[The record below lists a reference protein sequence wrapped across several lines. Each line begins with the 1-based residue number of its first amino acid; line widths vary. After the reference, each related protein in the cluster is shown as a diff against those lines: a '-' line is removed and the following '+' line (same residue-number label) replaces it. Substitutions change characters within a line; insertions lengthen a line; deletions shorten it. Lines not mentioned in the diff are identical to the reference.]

1 MKQTLQLK
9 LGQHLTMTPQ
19 LQQAIRLLQLSTL
32 ELQTEIQEALESN
45 PMLEVTEEAAAE
57 RRENDSGERND
68 GEASTTADSNSGENR
83 IENRSEDGENI
94 DVADRA
100 VDKQEQEIPNDLP
113 TDSEWEDS
121 YSDTYVDSY
130 SSVSRNNNDG
140 ENLSYEQADSSS
152 ESLQDHLLWQ
162 LNLSPCSETDQAIA
176 TTIIDAVDDDGYLST
191 SLEELHQSLSEGND
205 IELDEV
211 EAVLHRVQNFDPPGI
226 AARDLRECMLIQ
238 LKYYD
243 AETPWLTEAKVL
255 LREHFDSLAKREYPL
270 IMRRMKLAETQMQHV
285 IQLVQSLNPRP
296 GGHITES
303 QPEYIIPD
311 VFVKK
316 IKGQWRVEL
325 NPDITPKI
333 GINSLY
339 AKMAQRNN
347 SKDATFLKN
356 NLQEARWFIKS
367 LRSRN
372 ETLLKVATTIVDR
385 QRGFFD
391 HGEEAMK
398 PMVMHDIAEIV
409 EMHESTISRVTT
421 KKYMHTP
428 RGIFELKFFF
438 SSHVGTTTG
447 GECSATAIRAI
458 LKKLIAAEKP
468 GKPLSDNKLAGLLGD
483 QGINVAR
490 RTVAKYREAMSIA
503 PSNERKRLV

>member
-32 ELQTEIQEALESN
+32 ELQTEIQEALDSN
-45 PMLEVTEEAAAE
+45 PMLEITEEGGTETSSENQEGGADQQSGSVADAASQA
-57 RRENDSGERND
+57 
-68 GEASTTADSNSGENR
+68 ADNNTQTLDTS
-83 IENRSEDGENI
+83 
-94 DVADRA
+94 DRA

-113 TDSEWEDS
+113 TDSDWEDTYES
-121 YSDTYVDSY
+121 YNESY
-130 SSVSRNNNDG
+130 GTASRNNDG
-140 ENLSYEQADSSS
+140 DENSGYEQADSSS

-162 LNLSPCSETDQAIA
+162 LNLSTCSETDQAIA
-176 TTIIDAVDDDGYLST
+176 TTIIDAIDDDGYLT
-191 SLEELHQSLSEGND
+191 TPLEEIHQSLAENND

-211 EAVLHRVQNFDPPGI
+211 EAVLHRVQGFDPPGVG
-226 AARDLRECMLIQ
+226 ARDLRECMLIQ
-238 LKYYD
+238 LSYYD
-243 AETPWLTEAKVL
+243 EDTPWLAEAKTL
-255 LREHFDSLAKREYPL
+255 LKDHFDALAKREYPL
-270 IMRRMKLAETQMQHV
+270 IMRRMKLSEADLQSV
-285 IQLVQSLNPRP
+285 LQLVQSLNPRP

-316 IKGQWRVEL
+316 VKGQWRVEL

-347 SKDATFLKN
+347 GKDAAFLKN

-367 LRSRN
+367 LMSRN
-372 ETLLKVATTIVDR
+372 DTLLKVASTIVDK

-391 HGEEAMK
+391 YGAEAMK
-398 PMVMHDIAEIV
+398 PMIMHDIAEIV

-428 RGIFELKFFF
+428 RGIFELKYFF
-438 SSHVGTTTG
+438 SSHVATASG

-458 LKKLIAAEKP
+458 LKKLIAAEIP
-468 GKPLSDNKLAGLLGD
+468 NKPLSDNKLATLLSD

-503 PSNERKRLV
+503 PSNERKRLA

>member
-45 PMLEVTEEAAAE
+45 PMLEITEDANSESTSE
-57 RRENDSGERND
+57 RRDADSKERND
-68 GEASTTADSNSGENR
+68 SEASTSSASND
-83 IENRSEDGENI
+83 NRSEDAAGL

-113 TDSEWEDS
+113 TDSDWEDS
-121 YSDTYVDSY
+121 YTDTYTDSY
-130 SSVSRNNNDG
+130 STASRGTDSEGMN
-140 ENLSYEQADSSS
+140 YEQADSSS

-176 TTIIDAVDDDGYLST
+176 TTIIDAIDEDGYLST
-191 SLEELHQSLSEGND
+191 SLEELHQSLSEDNE

-211 EAVLHRVQNFDPPGI
+211 QAVLNRVQDFDPPGI

-238 LKYYD
+238 LRYYD
-243 AETPWLTEAKVL
+243 AETPWLAEAKTL
-255 LREHFDSLAKREYPL
+255 IGEHFDALAKREFPL
-270 IMRRMKLAETQMQHV
+270 IMRRMKLSESDLQSV
-285 IQLVQSLNPRP
+285 INLVQGLNPRP
-296 GGHITES
+296 GGHITEN
-303 QPEYIIPD
+303 QPEYVIPD

-339 AKMAQRNN
+339 AKMAQQNN
-347 SKDATFLKN
+347 SKDSAFLKN

-385 QRGFFD
+385 QRGFFEY
-391 HGEEAMK
+391 GEEAMK

-409 EMHESTISRVTT
+409 DMHESTISRVTT

-428 RGIFELKFFF
+428 RGIFELKYFF
-438 SSHVGTTTG
+438 SSHVMTAAG

-468 GKPLSDNKLAGLLGD
+468 NKPLSDNKLASLLGD

-503 PSNERKRLV
+503 PSNERKRLG

>member
-45 PMLEVTEEAAAE
+45 PMLEVTEDAASESTAE
-57 RRENDSGERND
+57 RRENESGERGD
-68 GEASTTADSNSGENR
+68 VETSAAADSS
-83 IENRSEDGENI
+83 SESRTEEPASI

-113 TDSEWEDS
+113 TDSDWEDS
-121 YSDTYVDSY
+121 YADTYTDSY
-130 SSVSRNNNDG
+130 SAASRSTDSEG
-140 ENLSYEQADSSS
+140 MSYEQADSSS
-152 ESLQDHLLWQ
+152 ESLHDHLLWQ

-176 TTIIDAVDDDGYLST
+176 TTIIDAIDDDGYLST
-191 SLEELHQSLSEGND
+191 PLEELHQSLAEGNE

-211 EAVLHRVQNFDPPGI
+211 EAVLHRVQDFDPPGI
-226 AARDLRECMLIQ
+226 AARDLRECMLNQ

-243 AETPWLTEAKVL
+243 EETPWLAEAKIL
-255 LREHFDSLAKREYPL
+255 IGEHFDALAKREFPL
-270 IMRRMKLAETQMQHV
+270 IMRRMKLDETDLQSV

-303 QPEYIIPD
+303 QPEYVIPD

-316 IKGQWRVEL
+316 VKGQWRVEL

-347 SKDATFLKN
+347 SKDSTFLKN

-385 QRGFFD
+385 QRGFFEY
-391 HGEEAMK
+391 GEEAMK

-438 SSHVGTTTG
+438 SSHVATAAG

-468 GKPLSDNKLAGLLGD
+468 NKPLSDNKLANLLGD

-503 PSNERKRLV
+503 PSNERKRLA

>member
-57 RRENDSGERND
+57 RRENDSGERSD
-68 GEASTTADSNSGENR
+68 GETSTTADSRSGENR
-83 IENRSEDGENI
+83 TENQSEDGENI

-130 SSVSRNNNDG
+130 SSVSRNNDS

-176 TTIIDAVDDDGYLST
+176 TTIIDAIDDDGYLST

-211 EAVLHRVQNFDPPGI
+211 EAVLHRVQDFDPPGI

-243 AETPWLTEAKVL
+243 AETPWLSEAKVL
-255 LREHFDSLAKREYPL
+255 LKEHFDALAKREYPL

-296 GGHITES
+296 GGHITGS

-311 VFVKK
+311 VFVKR

-468 GKPLSDNKLAGLLGD
+468 SKPLSDNKLAGLLGD

>member
-32 ELQTEIQEALESN
+32 ELQAEIQEALDSN
-45 PMLEVTEEAAAE
+45 PMLEITEEGGHESAA
-57 RRENDSGERND
+57 ND
-68 GEASTTADSNSGENR
+68 GERSADVNNSNETALAAHEADNETHAS
-83 IENRSEDGENI
+83 I
-94 DVADRA
+94 DTSDRA

-113 TDSEWEDS
+113 TDSDWEDTYDS
-121 YSDTYVDSY
+121 YAESY
-130 SSVSRNNNDG
+130 SSGNNSGGDIPDF
-140 ENLSYEQADSSS
+140 EQADNSSQ
-152 ESLQDHLLWQ
+152 SLQDHLLWQ
-162 LNLSPCSETDQAIA
+162 LNLSTCSDTDLAIA
-176 TTIIDAVDDDGYLST
+176 TTIIDAIGDDGYLGA
-191 SLEELHQSLSEGND
+191 SLEEIHQSLAQDND

-211 EAVLHRVQNFDPPGI
+211 EAVLRRVQDFDPPGI

-238 LKYYD
+238 LSYFD
-243 AETPWLTEAKVL
+243 PETPWLAEARVL
-255 LREHFDSLAKREYPL
+255 IGEHFEALAKREYPL
-270 IMRRMKLAETQMQHV
+270 IMRRMRLSEPDMQVV

-296 GGHITES
+296 GAHITEA
-303 QPEYIIPD
+303 QAEYIVPD

-316 IKGQWRVEL
+316 VNDQWRVEL

-339 AKMAQRNN
+339 AKLAHRNT
-347 SKDATFLKN
+347 SKDAAFLKN

-367 LRSRN
+367 LMSRN
-372 ETLLKVATTIVDR
+372 DTLLKVATTIVDR
-385 QRGFFD
+385 QRGFFEY
-391 HGEEAMK
+391 GAEAMK

-428 RGIFELKFFF
+428 RGIFELKYFF
-438 SSHVGTTTG
+438 SSHVTTASG

-468 GKPLSDNKLAGLLGD
+468 NKPLSDNKLASLLSD

-503 PSNERKRLV
+503 PSNERKRLG

>member
-45 PMLEVTEEAAAE
+45 PMLEITE
-57 RRENDSGERND
+57 D
-68 GEASTTADSNSGENR
+68 GGSSDTVEKSTDSNSEN
-83 IENRSEDGENI
+83 EKANNASDADTGSSSAESNEVVDVSE
-94 DVADRA
+94 RA

-113 TDSEWEDS
+113 TDSDWEDTYDSSAES
-121 YSDTYVDSY
+121 YSAGT
-130 SSVSRNNNDG
+130 RNNNNDSEMSG
-140 ENLSYEQADSSS
+140 FEQADNSGQN
-152 ESLQDHLLWQ
+152 LQDHLLWQ
-162 LNLSPCSETDQAIA
+162 LNLSTCSDTDRAIA
-176 TTIIDAVDDDGYLST
+176 TTIIDAVGDDGYLSA
-191 SLEELHQSLSEGND
+191 SLEDIHQSLAEHND

-211 EAVLHRVQNFDPPGI
+211 EAVLHRVQDFDPPGI
-226 AARDLRECMLIQ
+226 AARDLRECMLVQ
-238 LKYYD
+238 LSYYD
-243 AETPWLTEAKVL
+243 DETPWLTEANTL
-255 LREHFDSLAKREYPL
+255 IRDHFDALAKREYPL
-270 IMRRMKLAETQMQHV
+270 LMRRMKLPEADLQSV

-296 GGHITES
+296 GAHITED

-316 IKGQWRVEL
+316 VKDEWRVEL

-339 AKMAQRNN
+339 AKMAHRNT
-347 SKDATFLKN
+347 SKDAAFLKN

-367 LRSRN
+367 LLSRN
-372 ETLLKVATTIVDR
+372 DTLLKVSTTIVDK
-385 QRGFFD
+385 QRGFFEY
-391 HGEEAMK
+391 GAEAMK

-428 RGIFELKFFF
+428 RGIFELKYFF
-438 SSHVGTTTG
+438 SSHVTTASG

-458 LKKLIAAEKP
+458 LKKLIAAELP
-468 GKPLSDNKLAGLLGD
+468 NKPLSDNKLATLLGG

-503 PSNERKRLV
+503 PSNERKRLA

>member
-9 LGQHLTMTPQ
+9 LGQQLTMTPQ

-45 PMLEVTEEAAAE
+45 PMLELNEDSAPSSEQQAAE
-57 RRENDSGERND
+57 ASIVGDNRSGDAAEAGVEGEAGER
-68 GEASTTADSNSGENR
+68 AAD
-83 IENRSEDGENI
+83 
-94 DVADRA
+94 AP
-100 VDKQEQEIPNDLP
+100 EQGIPSDLP
-113 TDSEWEDS
+113 TDSNWEDTFD
-121 YSDTYVDSY
+121 YAPAARTGDSEF
-130 SSVSRNNNDG
+130 SAD
-140 ENLSYEQADSSS
+140 YEQANGSA
-152 ESLQDHLLWQ
+152 ESLQEHLAWQ
-162 LNLSPCSETDQAIA
+162 LEMASCSETDHAIA
-176 TTIIDAVDDDGYLST
+176 TAIIDAVSDDGYLGAP
-191 SLEELHQSLSEGND
+191 LEELHESLVESLD

-211 EAVLHRVQNFDPPGI
+211 EAVLHRVQDFDPPGI

-238 LKYYD
+238 LRYHD
-243 AETPWLTEAKVL
+243 TDTPWLPQALDL
-255 LREHFDSLAKREYPL
+255 LTNHFETLARREYPL
-270 IMRRMKLAETQMQHV
+270 LMRRMKLSEADMLSV

-296 GGHITES
+296 GGHITAQ
-303 QPEYIIPD
+303 QPEYIVPD

-316 IKGQWRVEL
+316 VEGRWRVDL

-339 AKMAQRNN
+339 SKMVQSNGKDSAFMKN
-347 SKDATFLKN
+347 S
-356 NLQEARWFIKS
+356 LQEARWFIKS
-367 LRSRN
+367 LKSRN
-372 ETLLKVATTIVDR
+372 ETLLKVATSIVDR
-385 QRGFFD
+385 QRGFFEY
-391 HGEEAMK
+391 GAEAMK

-428 RGIFELKFFF
+428 RGIFELKYFF
-438 SSHVGTTTG
+438 SSHVGTAAG

-468 GKPLSDNKLAGLLGD
+468 NKPLSDNKLAMLLSE

-503 PSNERKRLV
+503 PSNERKRLA

>member
-45 PMLEVTEEAAAE
+45 PMLEVTEEAVAE
-57 RRENDSGERND
+57 RPGSDDNGRGANET
-68 GEASTTADSNSGENR
+68 STAAGSNTEP
-83 IENRSEDGENI
+83 RSETHAEDTENI
-94 DVADRA
+94 DVTERA

-121 YSDTYVDSY
+121 YTDTYVDSY
-130 SSVSRNNNDG
+130 SSVSRNNDN
-140 ENLSYEQADSSS
+140 ENSGYEQADSSS

-162 LNLSPCSETDQAIA
+162 LNLSPCSEIDQAIA
-176 TTIIDAVDDDGYLST
+176 TTIIDAIDDDGYLSA
-191 SLEELHQSLSEGND
+191 SLEELHQTLSEGND

-211 EAVLHRVQNFDPPGI
+211 EAVLHRVQDFDPPGI

-243 AETPWLTEAKVL
+243 AETPWLAEAKVL
-255 LREHFDSLAKREYPL
+255 LKEHFDALAKREYPL
-270 IMRRMKLAETQMQHV
+270 IMRRMKLSETQMQHV

-296 GGHITES
+296 GGHITDS

-316 IKGQWRVEL
+316 IKDQWRVEL

-347 SKDATFLKN
+347 SKDAAFLKN

-391 HGEEAMK
+391 YGEEAMK

-438 SSHVGTTTG
+438 SSHVGTTAG